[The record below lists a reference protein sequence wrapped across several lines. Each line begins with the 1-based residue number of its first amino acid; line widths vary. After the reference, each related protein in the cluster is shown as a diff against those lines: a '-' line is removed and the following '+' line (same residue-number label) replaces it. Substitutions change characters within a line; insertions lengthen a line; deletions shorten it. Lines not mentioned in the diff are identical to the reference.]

1 MAGIALNQTESWRD
15 TTDENHIMSQ
25 CGQPR
30 VEHLSRGSAWLDT
43 GTEAA
48 LIDAGNFV
56 KTVEDRQG
64 FIDRGQLQQIAQQLN
79 NPCGEYL
86 SRLAATV

>member
-1 MAGIALNQTESWRD
+1 
-15 TTDENHIMSQ
+15 MSQ

-30 VEHLSRGSAWLDT
+30 VEHISRGSAWLDT

-64 FIDRGQLQQIAQQLN
+64 LKIACIEEIAWRQGFIDHGQLQQMAQQLN
-79 NPCGEYL
+79 NPYGEYL
-86 SRLAATV
+86 SRLPATV

>member
-1 MAGIALNQTESWRD
+1 
-15 TTDENHIMSQ
+15 MSQ
-25 CGQPR
+25 SGQLH
-30 VEHLSRGSAWLDT
+30 VEHFSRGCAQLDT

-64 FIDRGQLQQIAQQLN
+64 FIDHGQLQQIAQQLN
-79 NPCGEYL
+79 HPYGEYL

>member
-25 CGQPR
+25 SGQLR
-30 VEHLSRGSAWLDT
+30 VEHFSRGCAQLDT

-48 LIDAGNFV
+48 MIDAGNFV

-64 FIDRGQLQQIAQQLN
+64 FIDHGQLQQIAQQLN
-79 NPCGEYL
+79 HPYGEYL